1 MVTKASVS
9 ATTARSAKAAST
21 ADFIGFAS
29 IQSGRRQLQRVA
41 LPPSAHPMLC
51 SYRVVEGP
59 GGLAGPTAFWQK
71 RSVNAVTA
79 L

>member
-9 ATTARSAKAAST
+9 ATTARSAKVASA
-21 ADFIGFAS
+21 ADFTGFAL
-29 IQSGRRQLQRVA
+29 IQGGGGSSSRLA